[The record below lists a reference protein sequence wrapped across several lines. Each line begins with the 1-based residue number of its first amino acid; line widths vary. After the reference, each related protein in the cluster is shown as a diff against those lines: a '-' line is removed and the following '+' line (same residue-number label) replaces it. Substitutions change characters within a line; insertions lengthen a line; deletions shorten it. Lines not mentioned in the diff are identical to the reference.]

1 MALPKYYKFVAENEC
16 GETLGANTI
25 TVTLIRWKFNSSG
38 ELVYESSETSLQN
51 SSSIADDAYGDI
63 GSAQDNSSNLYLGGY
78 GMLTVNA
85 SSLSSPD
92 GNVTLFLHRSTDNSN
107 FDDNGRGVVLAV
119 IHVNSATTF
128 RRSFEF

>member
-1 MALPKYYKFVAENEC
+1 MALPKYYKFVAKNEC
-16 GETLGANTI
+16 GETLGASTI

-63 GSAQDNSSNLYLGGY
+63 GSAQNNSSDLYLGGY
-78 GMLTVNA
+78 GMFTVNA

-92 GNVTLFLHRSTDNSN
+92 GSVTLYLHRSTDNSN
-107 FDDNGRGVVLAV
+107 FDDNGRGVVLAI
-119 IHVNSATTF
+119 IHVDSATTF